1 MLSWTPSHAA
11 LEDLCHR
18 IGNAT
23 FKLGIELELDI
34 VTLQSIEKNH
44 KELPDQTREV
54 LKKWISK
61 KGSNEQ
67 INYPLQTLAKSLK
80 QVGKLNSIKILQEH
94 FRLHSQQQRK
104 RKCDNIEEKLK
115 KKR

>member
-1 MLSWTPSHAA
+1 MFFFFLLEYSEEMISWTPSHDA

-23 FKLGIELELDI
+23 FKLGIELELNI
-34 VTLQSIEKNH
+34 VTLQSIEKNN

-54 LKKWISK
+54 LKNWISK

-67 INYPLQTLAKSLK
+67 INYPFQTLAKSLMR
-80 QVGKLNSIKILQEH
+80 VGKFGSIQILEDH
-94 FRLHSQQQRK
+94 FKECSQQQQK
-104 RKCDNIEEKLK
+104 
-115 KKR
+115 